1 MLPIE
6 YKKRTGEHAFTG
18 DPAVVMGDT
27 VPIEGSVCVCACVRV
42 CVCACTSCTRELHVS
57 LVSPLS
63 CSLTPGYLLALG
75 HFSAHTEFEFDDL
88 LSSDTCYVIEFAI
101 FCWSW

>member
-27 VPIEGSVCVCACVRV
+27 VPIEGSVSVCPCVVCACVRV
-42 CVCACTSCTRELHVS
+42 CVCACVRVHLARVS
-57 LVSPLS
+57 FMSPLS
-63 CSLTPGYLLALG
+63 PLSL
-75 HFSAHTEFEFDDL
+75 AH
-88 LSSDTCYVIEFAI
+88 
-101 FCWSW
+101 